1 MLTVF
6 TLRGLA
12 GLLAA
17 GLEVHLRYSA
27 GPEAD
32 REQSSRDYES
42 GLALP
47 GLATLDL
54 DPPEWW
60 TRPTADWLARQVCKY
75 GHLAEHDP
83 ERYAWL
89 LTGREVGRGP
99 DNEPLLAD
107 VVPLG
112 RLGERMLAEAAE
124 RYHTRFEVGR
134 AH

>member
-1 MLTVF
+1 MLTVR
-6 TLRGLA
+6 TLDGLA
-12 GLLAA
+12 GLLAV
-17 GLEVHLRYSA
+17 GLKVHLRYSA

-32 REQSSRDYES
+32 RGQTSRDYES

-54 DPPEWW
+54 DPPPWW
-60 TRPTADWLARQVCKY
+60 TRPTGDWLARQICKY

-83 ERYAWL
+83 ERHAWL

-107 VVPLG
+107 PAPLAW
-112 RLGERMLAEAAE
+112 LGESVLAEARE
-124 RYHTRFEVGR
+124 RYHARFEVGR
-134 AH
+134 AS